1 MMHEVVAVILAAGE
15 SRRMG
20 APKMVLPWGQRTVIG
35 QVVSVI
41 QEAGLHE
48 IIMVIGGAETAV
60 RETLQ
65 GEAVQ
70 VVPNERYATGEML
83 SSVQTGLAAA
93 MSGTA
98 QAALIV
104 LGDQPQIQVE
114 VVRQLLRR
122 WQETRSAI
130 VIPSYHMRRGHPWLL
145 PRSLWQEVME
155 LPAGQ
160 TLRDFLN
167 VNRDRIDYQPVEND
181 SILLDLD
188 TPDEYERQ
196 RPKV

>member
-1 MMHEVVAVILAAGE
+1 MMEEVVAVVLAAGE

-41 QEAGLHE
+41 REAGLHE
-48 IIMVIGGAETAV
+48 IIMVTGGAETAV
-60 RETLQ
+60 REALQ

-70 VVPNERYATGEML
+70 VVPNERNATGEML

-93 MSGTA
+93 ISGTA

-104 LGDQPQIQVE
+104 LGDQPQVQGE
-114 VVRQLLRR
+114 VIRHLLRR
-122 WQETRSAI
+122 WQDTRSRI
-130 VIPSYHMRRGHPWLL
+130 IIPSYQMRRGHPWLL

>member
-1 MMHEVVAVILAAGE
+1 MDEVVAVVLAAGE

-20 APKMVLPWGQRTVIG
+20 VPKMALPWGQRTVIG

-41 QEAGLHE
+41 QQAGLGE
-48 IIMVIGGAETAV
+48 IIVVTGGARAAV
-60 RETLQ
+60 GEALQ

-70 VVPNERYATGEML
+70 LVHNERYATGAML
-83 SSVQTGLAAA
+83 SSVQTGLVAA
-93 MSGTA
+93 MPGIA

-104 LGDQPQIQVE
+104 LGDQPQIQAD

-122 WQETRSAI
+122 WRETRSAI
-130 VIPSYHMRRGHPWLL
+130 VIPSYQMRRGHPWLL
-145 PRSLWQEVME
+145 PRSLWQEVMK
-155 LPAGQ
+155 LHAGQ

-167 VNRDRIDYQPVEND
+167 ASRDRIDYQAVEND
-181 SILLDLD
+181 SILQDLD

-196 RPKV
+196 RPR

>member
-145 PRSLWQEVME
+145 PRSLWQEVIE